1 MRDTEVEIFMN
12 ILVLAGGYSPERNV
26 SLSSGA
32 MIAGALRRN
41 GHNVAIIDSYI
52 GVSDGEADI
61 AQLYKKE
68 IDESWK
74 TISTAVPDLK
84 ALKAANP
91 VCKNRL
97 IGPNVLRLC
106 REVDVVFLALHG
118 GSGEDGRIPAALDLM
133 GVHYTGSDYLGSGL
147 AMNKH
152 LTKILAKEA
161 GVRVPDWEVRD
172 MTDEDAIRTAMRE
185 VALPVVVK
193 VINGGSSI
201 GVYIVRT
208 AAELQSALES
218 NRGRRLIFEQYIEGR
233 EIQMG
238 FLNGKALPSI
248 EIIVNKEFYNY
259 ENKYQK
265 GLAYEQTPADILPS
279 EEKEMGE
286 MLLAVARAL
295 NLRVYSRAD
304 FIIDKNGTIWFIEIN
319 TLPGMT
325 PTSLLPQEAEAAG
338 VSFGELC
345 EQIVNEALNEKVG
358 TEE

>member
-1 MRDTEVEIFMN
+1 MK

-32 MIAGALRRN
+32 MIAGALRGR
-41 GHNVAIIDSYI
+41 GHQVAIIDSYI
-52 GVSDGEADI
+52 GVRDQEADLG
-61 AQLYKKE
+61 QLFEKE
-68 IDESWK
+68 ICEDWK
-74 TISTAVPDLK
+74 VISTAVPDLK
-84 ALKAANP
+84 ALKAAHP
-91 VCKNRL
+91 ECRDRL

-106 REVDVVFLALHG
+106 READVVFLALHG

-133 GVHYTGSDYLGSGL
+133 GVHYTGSDYLGSGI

-152 LTKILAKEA
+152 LTKILAKDA
-161 GVRVPDWEVRD
+161 GVNVPAWEMRD
-172 MTDEDAIRTAMRE
+172 ITDEAAIEAAVRE
-185 VALPVVVK
+185 VSLPVVVK
-193 VINGGSSI
+193 IPDGGSSI

-208 AAELQSALES
+208 IPELRAALTENQ
-218 NRGRRLIFEQYIEGR
+218 GRRLLFEQYIEGR

-238 FLNGKALPSI
+238 FLNDRALPSI

-265 GLAYEQTPADILPS
+265 GLAYEKTPADILPS

-286 MLLAVARAL
+286 MLLAVAHAL
-295 NLRVYSRAD
+295 SLRTYARAD
-304 FIIDKNGTIWFIEIN
+304 FIIDQNGKIWFIEIN

-345 EQIVNEALNEKVG
+345 EQIVNEALREKVG
-358 TEE
+358 TED

>member
-1 MRDTEVEIFMN
+1 FMN

-32 MIAGALRRN
+32 MIAGALRKK
-41 GHNVAIIDSYI
+41 GHQVAIIDSYI
-52 GVSDGEADI
+52 GVSDEDCDFYR
-61 AQLYKKE
+61 LSKKE
-68 IDESWK
+68 ICEDWK
-74 TISTAVPDLK
+74 NISAVVPDLR

-91 VCKNRL
+91 ICKNRL

-106 REVDVVFLALHG
+106 READVVFLALHG

-133 GVHYTGSDYLGSGL
+133 GVHYTGSDYLGSGI

-161 GVRVPDWEVRD
+161 GVRVPDWEVREI
-172 MTDEDAIRTAMRE
+172 TDETAVEKALRE
-185 VALPVVVK
+185 VQLPVVVK
-193 VINGGSSI
+193 VIDGGSSI
-201 GVYIVRT
+201 GVYIVKT
-208 AAELQSALES
+208 AEEMKAALEANQGS
-218 NRGRRLIFEQYIEGR
+218 HLIFEQYIEGR

-238 FLNGKALPSI
+238 FLDGKALPSI
-248 EIIVNKEFYNY
+248 EIAVNNAFYNY
-259 ENKYQK
+259 DNKYQK
-265 GLAYEQTPADILPS
+265 GLAYEKTPADILPS

-286 MLLAVARAL
+286 MLLAVAKAL

-304 FIIDKNGTIWFIEIN
+304 FIIDQNGRIWFIEIN

-338 VSFGELC
+338 VSFGDLC
-345 EQIVNEALNEKVG
+345 EKIVKEALKAKVG

>member
-1 MRDTEVEIFMN
+1 MN

-32 MIAGALRRN
+32 MIAGALRAK
-41 GHNVAIIDSYI
+41 GHQVALIDSYI
-52 GVSDGEADI
+52 AFMDESADI
-61 AQLYKKE
+61 CQLYKEE
-68 IDESWK
+68 ICEDWK
-74 TISTAVPDLK
+74 RISTSVPDLK
-84 ALKAANP
+84 ALKAAHSE
-91 VCKNRL
+91 CKNRL

-133 GVHYTGSDYLGSGL
+133 GVHYTGSDYLGSGI

-152 LTKILAKEA
+152 LTKILARAA
-161 GVRVPDWEVRD
+161 GVAVPDWEMREI
-172 MTDEDAIRTAMRE
+172 TDERAIETALRE
-185 VALPVVVK
+185 VTLPVVVK
-193 VINGGSSI
+193 VPDGGSSI
-201 GVYIVRT
+201 GVYIVKT
-208 AAELQSALES
+208 VEELRAALES
-218 NRGRRLIFEQYIEGR
+218 NRGARLIFEQYIEGR

-238 FLNGKALPSI
+238 FLNDRALPSI
-248 EIIVNKEFYNY
+248 EIIVNQEFYNY

-279 EEKEMGE
+279 QEKEMGE
-286 MLLAVARAL
+286 MLLAVAHAL

-304 FIIDKNGTIWFIEIN
+304 FIIDKNGKIWFIEIN

-325 PTSLLPQEAEAAG
+325 QTSLLPQEAEAVG
-338 VSFGELC
+338 ISFGDLC
-345 EQIVNEALNEKVG
+345 EKIAFEALTTKVG

>member
-1 MRDTEVEIFMN
+1 MK

-32 MIAGALRRN
+32 MIAGALREK
-41 GHNVAIIDSYI
+41 GHQVAIIDSYI
-52 GVSDGEADI
+52 GVSDQEADI
-61 AQLYKKE
+61 DQLFEKE
-68 IDESWK
+68 ICGEWK
-74 TISTAVPDLK
+74 IISTAVPDLK
-84 ALKAANP
+84 ALKAAHP
-91 VCKNRL
+91 ECKNRL

-106 REVDVVFLALHG
+106 REVDAVFLALHG

-133 GVHYTGSDYLGSGL
+133 GVHYTGSDYLGSGI

-152 LTKILAKEA
+152 LTKVLAKEA
-161 GVRVPDWEVRD
+161 GVNVPAWELRD
-172 MTDEDAIRTAMRE
+172 ITDDEAIEAALRE
-185 VALPVVVK
+185 VQLPVVVK
-193 VINGGSSI
+193 ILDGGSSI
-201 GVYIVRT
+201 GVYIART
-208 AAELQSALES
+208 LPELRAALEA
-218 NRGRRLIFEQYIEGR
+218 NRGECLLFEQYIEGR

-238 FLNGKALPSI
+238 FLNDRALPSI

-265 GLAYEQTPADILPS
+265 GLAYEKTPADILPS

-286 MLLAVARAL
+286 MLLAVAHAL
-295 NLRVYSRAD
+295 SLRVYARAD
-304 FIIDKNGTIWFIEIN
+304 FIIDKNGKIWFIEIN

-345 EQIVNEALNEKVG
+345 EQIVNEALREKVG
-358 TEE
+358 TED